1 MKKPKPIFILII
13 CSLIP
18 LLFTAIIPYAIPAR
32 LHMNSTKHN
41 DHSWTGEIKLYVVT
55 LEEGSQYSII
65 VNTDSFWGMDVSLR
79 IGETPYM
86 INGFSVDSGSSTGEN
101 MHFTAYKS
109 GEYYIQMRANS
120 GSGFFDITVES
131 GTIGS
136 ATGPNEEFF
145 DFLYLLV
152 LILPTV
158 TIVALGLLIK
168 KRRSSYTESVGTTR
182 TVNIYRR
189 VKKEETDVL
198 VSKDEE
204 NGIAKKD
211 DMRIC
216 DFCGVEINKFL
227 KECPN
232 CHSSLK

>member
-18 LLFTAIIPYAIPAR
+18 ILFTAIIPYAIPTR
-32 LHMNSTKHN
+32 LHMNSTMHN
-41 DHSWTGEIKLYVVT
+41 DHSWTGEIKLYVIT

-65 VNTDSFWGMDVSLR
+65 VNTDSFWGIDASLR

-86 INGFSVDSGSSTGEN
+86 INGFSVDSGSSSGEN
-101 MHFTAYKS
+101 MHFTAIKS

-152 LILPTV
+152 LVLPSV
-158 TIVALGLLIK
+158 AIVALGLLVM
-168 KRRSSYTESVGTTR
+168 KRRSSYTERKPIHIVYNR
-182 TVNIYRR
+182 A
-189 VKKEETDVL
+189 KKEGTDAL
-198 VSKDEE
+198 VNKEEKDD
-204 NGIAKKD
+204 IAKKD
-211 DMRIC
+211 DMMIC
-216 DFCGVEINKFL
+216 EFCGNEINKFL
-227 KECPN
+227 KKCPN
-232 CHSSLK
+232 CHTSLE